1 VETSLL
7 TMYKTS
13 YQPTIAAAGRVS
25 ETNIHIPMRHLNYNH
40 LLYFWTVAREGSI
53 SKATQELHLTPQ
65 TISGQ
70 LKLLEEA
77 IGEPLFSRVG
87 RGLSL
92 TETGHIVYQYADEIF
107 SLGAELAAR
116 ARTGRIIAPAI
127 LAVGV
132 VNSIPKLITS
142 RILQPVFDPEVSI
155 RLVCREGGLETLLG
169 ELAVHQ
175 LDLVLSDRPIP
186 SGLSVKAFSH
196 ALGSS
201 EIAFFARKGAS
212 KHYEKNFPQSL
223 DEAPILLPT
232 MDNPIRRALDDWFE
246 QNGLM
251 PNLVAEFEDSALMK
265 AFGEAGNGIFP
276 APVAISD
283 EVERMYHARRI
294 GQALPVEEKYFAI
307 SPERKLKH
315 PAVVKIIEEARN
327 RLLTH

>member
-1 VETSLL
+1 
-7 TMYKTS
+7 
-13 YQPTIAAAGRVS
+13 
-25 ETNIHIPMRHLNYNH
+25 MRHLNYNH

-53 SKATQELHLTPQ
+53 SKATRELHLTPQ

-92 TETGHIVYQYADEIF
+92 TETGHMVYQYADEIF
-107 SLGAELAAR
+107 TLGAELAAR
-116 ARTGRIIAPAI
+116 ARTGRIIAPAV

-142 RILQPVFDPEVSI
+142 RILQPVFDPEFPI

-201 EIAFFARKGAS
+201 EIAFFARKGTN
-212 KHYEKNFPQSL
+212 KRYEKNFPQSIN
-223 DEAPILLPT
+223 DAPILLPT
-232 MDNPIRRALDDWFE
+232 TDNPIRRALDDWFE
-246 QNGLM
+246 QNGLS

-283 EVERMYHARRI
+283 EVERMYHAQRI
-294 GQALPVEEKYFAI
+294 GQALPVEDKYYAI

-315 PAVVKIIEEARN
+315 PAVVKIIDEARN
-327 RLLTH
+327 RLLAH